1 MCLPLALWHRFAA
14 GRAGNLFN
22 DCIDVN
28 SITEILTK
36 MHESNFRG
44 VCSRQAGATRGMDS
58 RQELWIL
65 FPESRE
71 EPRDGPVL
79 AGAASAPLGN
89 RP

>member
-1 MCLPLALWHRFAA
+1 MCLPLGLWHRFAA

-44 VCSRQAGATRGMDS
+44 VCSRQAGATRGTDYS
-58 RQELWIL
+58 RNELP
-65 FPESRE
+65 PESRE
-71 EPRDGPVL
+71 EPRDGPAL
-79 AGAASAPLGN
+79 AGAASSPL
-89 RP
+89 